1 MAVALLRGR
10 ADRGVTTS
18 HLLMTT
24 AGLATKLCRMKSTVE
39 AFS

>member
-24 AGLATKLCRMKSTVE
+24 AGLGTKLCRMKSTVE